1 MEHMFV
7 SSQTGTFDALT
18 GKGTAMAI
26 DVEVEY
32 CVPCGHLEQ
41 AIGTQRAI
49 LTEFGQKLRSVALVT
64 GDKGVF
70 KIRVNGEEIFDK
82 NMGYDEAA
90 ILASI
95 KERLA

>member
-1 MEHMFV
+1 MP
-7 SSQTGTFDALT
+7 T
-18 GKGTAMAI
+18 

-41 AIGTQRAI
+41 AINTQRAI

-82 NMGYDEAA
+82 NMGYDEAE

-95 KERLA
+95 TERLDA

>member
-1 MEHMFV
+1 
-7 SSQTGTFDALT
+7 
-18 GKGTAMAI
+18 MAI

-41 AIGTQRAI
+41 AINTQRAI

-95 KERLA
+95 KERLD

>member
-1 MEHMFV
+1 MPTDV
-7 SSQTGTFDALT
+7 
-18 GKGTAMAI
+18 

-41 AIGTQRAI
+41 AINTQRAI
-49 LTEFGQKLRSVALVT
+49 LTEFGQNLRSVALVT

-95 KERLA
+95 KERIDA